1 MLECELKRRF
11 RLDLDEVS
19 ALCARP
25 RPEGGIELLAVGDE
39 DFAVVTATLVSDEV
53 EGASRSEVGD
63 VLDDHVRDGDSGSE
77 WEAVAAD
84 GEGRVFVVSESSA
97 EVVVLSPDLKS
108 QVHTIELDVEGGPD
122 RRARKLLDDE
132 NAGPEGIVILDDG
145 HLLVAKQRDP
155 ILLIE
160 FGPHPLVAGRS
171 ASVLSRGDRTELV
184 PLRSWR
190 LREEDEEEVESVN
203 DLAVDGEGRLHAVSS
218 RSRCIYELR
227 PGSDGDEIR
236 VAQRWHLPDEIEPG
250 KERRAEGLAFDGRD
264 RPVVAIDSKQP
275 DENTFLLGRLPR

>member
-1 MLECELKRRF
+1 MPECELKKRF
-11 RLDLDEVS
+11 RLDLEEVS

-25 RPEGGIELLAVGDE
+25 HADGGAELLAVGDE
-39 DFAVVTATLVSDEV
+39 DFAVVAATLV
-53 EGASRSEVGD
+53 GD
-63 VLDDHVRDGDSGSE
+63 GLEDARRTELGDSLDDDVRHRNSGSE

-108 QVHTIELDVEGGPD
+108 QVHTIELDVHMGPD
-122 RRARKLLDDE
+122 RRARQLLGDE
-132 NAGPEGIVILDDG
+132 NAGPEGIVLLADG

-160 FGPHPLVAGRS
+160 FGPDDPVAR
-171 ASVLSRGDRTELV
+171 DERTKLV

-190 LREEDEEEVESVN
+190 LREDDEEEVESVN
-203 DLAVDGEGRLHAVSS
+203 DLALDGQGRLHAVSS

-227 PGSDGDEIR
+227 LDTDEDKVRI
-236 VAQRWHLPDEIEPG
+236 AQRWHLPDEIEPG
-250 KERRAEGLAFDGRD
+250 RKRRAEGLAFDGQD
-264 RPVVAIDSKQP
+264 RPVVAIDSRQL
-275 DENTFLLGRLPR
+275 DENTFLLERLPR

>member
-1 MLECELKRRF
+1 MPECELKERF
-11 RLDLDEVS
+11 HLDLEEVS

-25 RPEGGIELLAVGDE
+25 HPDGGAELLAVGDE
-39 DFAVVTATLVSDEV
+39 DFAVVAATLVDDGLEDARRT
-53 EGASRSEVGD
+53 ELGD
-63 VLDDHVRDGDSGSE
+63 ALNDDARDRDSGSE

-108 QVHTIELDVEGGPD
+108 QVNTIELDADGGPD

-132 NAGPEGIVILDDG
+132 NAGPEGIVLLDDG

-160 FGPHPLVAGRS
+160 FGPDDPVAR
-171 ASVLSRGDRTELV
+171 DERTKLV

-190 LREEDEEEVESVN
+190 LRDDDEEEVESVN
-203 DLAVDGEGRLHAVSS
+203 DLALDGEGRLHAVSS

-227 PGSDGDEIR
+227 LGSDEDKVRI
-236 VAQRWHLPDEIEPG
+236 AQRWHLPDEIEPG

-264 RPVVAIDSKQP
+264 RPVVAIDSRQP
-275 DENTFLLGRLPR
+275 DENTFLLERLPR